1 MYVPLAV
8 DMEGGGGTRC
18 GGTTRADGGTTRAG
32 WGTLEGRGIAE
43 GAEAL
48 GRFSN
53 A

>member
-8 DMEGGGGTRC
+8 DMEGGGGTRG
-18 GGTTRADGGTTRAG
+18 GGTIRAG
-32 WGTLEGRGIAE
+32 GGTLEGRGIAE
-43 GAEAL
+43 GAEAF

>member
-8 DMEGGGGTRC
+8 DMEGGGGTR
-18 GGTTRADGGTTRAG
+18 GGGTTRAG
-32 WGTLEGRGIAE
+32 GGTLEGRGIAE

-48 GRFSN
+48 GRFFN